1 MSRTPGWR
9 ACFLC
14 LHGRS
19 QCQGIVMHTAV
30 MNRDG
35 IPNENMQKLHSPVST
50 LEQNPSANWV
60 MHGKWGDIAW
70 MMVVRGIVLMVLHGT
85 TVQSIVCHGIVRTTV
100 VHGPEF
106 HWYYSSDPEWLV

>member
-35 IPNENMQKLHSPVST
+35 IPNENMQKLHFPVYT

-70 MMVVRGIVLMVLHGT
+70 LFMVLYQWYCM
-85 TVQSIVCHGIVRTTV
+85 VQQCKVLYVMVLYVLR
-100 VHGPEF
+100 
-106 HWYYSSDPEWLV
+106 